1 MDPIT
6 FDQLHVFLTI
16 VEAGSFSAAAR
27 RLRRAQ
33 SAVSY
38 AISNL
43 ERLLNLE
50 LFDRSTRTPTVTA
63 VGRALIP
70 DARAVVAHIREL
82 ESHARALSG
91 GLEPRVALAVD
102 GLFPVEP
109 ILESLSAFRDQFPL
123 VQVGL
128 FSEMLGGVVHHLAE
142 DRCDFGISTPFLT
155 EAEGYSW
162 TYLTDVELIPV
173 VAKDHPLASLDRP
186 ATHADLHRHTQ
197 LVITDRTP
205 LTEGR
210 DFGVISGATWRLA
223 DLQSKLAC
231 LRQGLGW
238 GNMPRHTVASD
249 LESGRLVMLA
259 MEGQEPSFFAPM
271 ALVHRRGYQP
281 GPAANWLLDRLKQS
295 IAQHCPPRRPS

>member
-16 VEAGSFSAAAR
+16 VETGSFSAAAR

-38 AISNL
+38 AIANL
-43 ERLLNLE
+43 ERLLSVE

-70 DARAVVAHIREL
+70 DARSIIARVREL

-109 ILESLSAFRDQFPL
+109 ILKSLSAFRDQFPL
-123 VQVGL
+123 VQVG
-128 FSEMLGGVVHHLAE
+128 FYSEMLGGVVHHLAE
-142 DRCDFGISTPFLT
+142 DRCDFGISTPLLT
-155 EAEGYSW
+155 EVEGYSW
-162 TYLTDVELIPV
+162 TYLTDVELIAV
-173 VAKDHPLASLDRP
+173 VSRDHVLAKLGRP
-186 ATHADLHRHTQ
+186 STHADLHSHTQ
-197 LVITDRTP
+197 LVITDRSP
-205 LTEGR
+205 LTEDR
-210 DFGVISGATWRLA
+210 DFGVISGSTWRLA
-223 DLQSKLAC
+223 DLQSKLSC
-231 LRQGLGW
+231 LLQGLGW
-238 GNMPRHTVASD
+238 GSMPRHTVASD
-249 LESGRLVMLA
+249 LESGRLVQLA
-259 MEGQEPSFFAPM
+259 IEGQEPAVFAPM

-281 GPAANWLLDRLKQS
+281 GPAAEWLLDHLKRT
-295 IAQHCPPRRPS
+295 IAEHCPPSRPL

>member
-63 VGRALIP
+63 VGKALIP

-173 VAKDHPLASLDRP
+173 VSRDHPLASSDRP

-197 LVITDRTP
+197 LVITDRSP

-210 DFGVISGATWRLA
+210 DFGVISGATWRFA

-238 GNMPRHTVASD
+238 GNMPRHTVATD
-249 LESGRLVMLA
+249 LESGRLVSLA
-259 MEGQEPSFFAPM
+259 IEGQEPSFFAPM

-295 IAQHCPPRRPS
+295 IAEHCPPRRPL